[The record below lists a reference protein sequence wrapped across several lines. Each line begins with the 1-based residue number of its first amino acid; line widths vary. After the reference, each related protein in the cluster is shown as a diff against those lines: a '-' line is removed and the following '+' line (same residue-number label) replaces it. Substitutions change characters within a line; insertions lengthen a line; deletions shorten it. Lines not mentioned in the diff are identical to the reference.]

1 MPSDTSVDTRA
12 DTRATAPA
20 DASAGP
26 TRLARTLGVRQ
37 GVVLALANMSP
48 TVSIGL
54 GLGMIGA
61 IVGTG
66 LPATFLIAC
75 LPILG
80 IAAGYA
86 RLSARDPNAGTTYIW
101 VRRALGPWLGFL
113 LGWIGVATAVL
124 FLAYATQLSG
134 QFTLGVAAE
143 LGADVDPMNSMKL
156 ATGIGIAWTAAIAW
170 TAVRGVELAA
180 RVQGLLFGFAV
191 VVVTAV
197 CVAGFFGIGDGGAT
211 AQFSAGWFNP
221 FGFDGTSVM
230 AGGVLMA
237 AYTFWGWET
246 AFSVSEEN
254 VDRKVAGKAGL
265 ISIALAAAMFVFAA
279 VAFQRSLT
287 AEEFAE
293 YGANALPYLTD
304 KMFGGAGAFVA
315 YLAMLLST
323 LACLQS
329 SVISGA
335 RLTMAMGRNGVL
347 ADRWARLH
355 PVHRTPAFSTYATV
369 GIGLVLAVVGVA
381 LGKLS
386 DVIMATVNAVGILVS
401 FSYGVVGVACVLLFR
416 RELRQSL
423 GNLLT
428 MAVLPG
434 LSGLAL
440 LALGGYMIHLNWTAA
455 DHIAFDATNGRF
467 LVAVPVA
474 IIVLGLPIAAWN
486 KFVRKPDYFTLPRAV
501 DPDHAVGPH

>member
-1 MPSDTSVDTRA
+1 MSA
-12 DTRATAPA
+12 DTAVTQPPPPPPPPSSSPA
-20 DASAGP
+20 SSASPDG
-26 TRLARTLGVRQ
+26 LAKTLGVRQ

-66 LPATFLIAC
+66 IPATYLIAC

-80 IAAGYA
+80 IAVGYA
-86 RLSARDPNAGTTYIW
+86 RLSERDPNAGTTYMW

-113 LGWIGVATAVL
+113 LGWIGVATAIL
-124 FLAYATQLSG
+124 FLAYGTQLAG

-143 LGADVDPMNSMKL
+143 LGVDVDPLNSMDW
-156 ATGIGIAWTAAIAW
+156 ATGIGIVWTAAIAW
-170 TAVRGVELAA
+170 TAVRGVQVAA
-180 RVQGLLFGFAV
+180 RVQGILFGFAV
-191 VVVTAV
+191 IVVTAV
-197 CVAGFFGIGDGGAT
+197 CIAAFFGLGKGGAESSFDI
-211 AQFSAGWFNP
+211 AWFNP
-221 FGFDGTSVM
+221 FGFDSTSVM

-246 AFSVSEEN
+246 AFAVSEEN

-265 ISIALAAAMFVFAA
+265 ISIALAAAMFVFAGA
-279 VAFQRSLT
+279 AFQRALT
-287 AEEFAE
+287 PEEFAE

-304 KMFGGAGAFVA
+304 KMFGGQGALVA

-329 SVISGA
+329 SVIGGA

-347 ADRWARLH
+347 SERWAKLH
-355 PVHRTPAFSTYATV
+355 PKFRTPAFSTYVTV
-369 GIGLVLAVVGVA
+369 GISLVLAVVGVA

-401 FSYGVVGVACVLLFR
+401 FSYGVVGLACVLLFR
-416 RELRQSL
+416 RELRDSVR
-423 GNLLT
+423 NMLT
-428 MAVLPG
+428 MAILPG
-434 LSGLAL
+434 LSGIAL
-440 LALGGYMIHLNWTAA
+440 IALGGYMIKLNWAA
-455 DHIAFDATNGRF
+455 SDHLAFDATNGRF
-467 LVAVPVA
+467 LVVVPMA
-474 IIVLGLPIAAWN
+474 IIILGIPIAAWN
-486 KFVRKPDYFTLPRAV
+486 HFVRKPDYFTLPRSV
-501 DPDHAVGPH
+501 DPDHTV

>member
-1 MPSDTSVDTRA
+1 MSVDTDRPPV
-12 DTRATAPA
+12 APA
-20 DASAGP
+20 PEPSEG
-26 TRLARTLGVRQ
+26 LVKSLGVRQ

-66 LPATFLIAC
+66 IPATYLIAA

-80 IAAGYA
+80 IAVGYA
-86 RLSARDPNAGTTYIW
+86 RLSERDPNAGTTYMW

-113 LGWIGVATAVL
+113 LGWIGVATAIL
-124 FLAYATQLSG
+124 FLAYGTQLAG
-134 QFTLGVAAE
+134 QFSLGVAAE
-143 LGADVDPMNSMKL
+143 LGADIDPLNSMKS
-156 ATGIGIAWTAAIAW
+156 ATAIGIVWTAAIAW

-180 RVQGLLFGFAV
+180 RVQGILFGFAV

-197 CVAGFFGIGDGGAT
+197 CIAAFFGLGDGGAT
-211 AQFSAGWFNP
+211 ASFDAGWFNP
-221 FGFDGTSVM
+221 FGFDSTSVM

-254 VDRKVAGKAGL
+254 VDRRVAGKAGL
-265 ISIALAAAMFVFAA
+265 LSIALAAAMFVFAA
-279 VAFQRSLT
+279 AAFQRSLT
-287 AEEFAE
+287 PEEFAE
-293 YGANALPYLTD
+293 HGANALPYLTD
-304 KMFGGAGAFVA
+304 KMFGGQGALVA

-329 SVISGA
+329 SVIGGA

-347 ADRWARLH
+347 SDRWAKLH
-355 PVHRTPAFSTYATV
+355 PTYRTPAFSTYVTV
-369 GIGLVLAVVGVA
+369 GISLVLAVVGVA

-401 FSYGVVGVACVLLFR
+401 FSYGVVGLACVLLFR
-416 RELRQSL
+416 SELRQSVR
-423 GNLLT
+423 NMLT

-434 LSGLAL
+434 ISGIAL
-440 LALGGYMIHLNWTAA
+440 IALGGYMIKLNWTAS

-467 LVAVPVA
+467 LVAVPLA
-474 IIVLGLPIAAWN
+474 IIVLGIPIAAWN
-486 KFVRKPDYFTLPRAV
+486 HFVRRPDYFTLPRSV
-501 DPDHAVGPH
+501 DPDHAPLNHTP